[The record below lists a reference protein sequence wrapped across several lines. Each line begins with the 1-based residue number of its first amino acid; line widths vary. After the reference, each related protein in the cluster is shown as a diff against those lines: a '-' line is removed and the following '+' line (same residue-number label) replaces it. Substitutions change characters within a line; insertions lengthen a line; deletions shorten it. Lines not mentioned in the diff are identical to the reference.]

1 MTLKEY
7 EWKIRYRSDEDNLLN
22 DFYIPALERS
32 VLYQRAAGFFSTGS
46 LVAAAKGI
54 VRLIHNGG
62 KMQLVVSPN
71 FSEEDLKI
79 IQEGYIKRE
88 EIVSQALER
97 EFLFSEESLTKR
109 RIESI
114 SWMIAKEDLDLKIA
128 IPVRD
133 GKVTRGIYH
142 EKMGIFRDEEDNMIV
157 FSGSI
162 NESQSAYMNN
172 FESFDVQLSW
182 ESGRSEKLVRMK
194 CIEFENLWRSN
205 TNRLEVIPMPEAI
218 KEKLL
223 KLIPEIIPK
232 IDPEEEP
239 KLPETH
245 IQPRGRIDIN
255 TPVDVELRQ
264 HQEKALNQWV
274 ENKGRGVLQH
284 ATGSGKTITA
294 LNIAASLFN
303 KSKRL
308 SVIILAPQKH
318 IVDQWYKE
326 ARKFGF
332 NPILG
337 YEKTSSWYNQLNRDI
352 LSFNMEALRNLVF
365 ITTNASFSSPRTQN
379 LLKKIKGPL
388 LIIGDEV
395 HNLGAGKLRKCF
407 LDNAQFRLGLT
418 ATPDRWYDEQGTS
431 AVYEYFGS
439 LLKPP
444 YGIKEAIDDGYLCR
458 YMYYPH
464 LVELTE
470 IEAEEYIE
478 ITEKISNCA
487 KGGEID
493 DESESSQILQI
504 LLMKRARMLGKASN
518 KINMLREIVMPYRDS
533 FFNLFYAGD
542 GIVEGERQIEKACQ
556 LLGLD
561 SEIKM
566 RVEKFTAEESIK
578 ERNIILERFTK
589 KDLQGIV
596 AIRCLDEGVDIPGTQ
611 RAFILASSTN
621 PRQFIQRRGR
631 ILRNPNRDDQ
641 KIAEIHDFI
650 VIPPSIKNADN
661 LLPKVFNI
669 ERNLVKKEM
678 TRFAEFAETAENG
691 PQARKVILEL
701 RASYN
706 LLDFQV

>member
-7 EWKIRYRSDEDNLLN
+7 EWRIRYRSDQDNLLK

-32 VLYQRAAGFFSTGS
+32 ILYQRAAGFFSTGS

-54 VRLIHNGG
+54 VRLIHNDG

-71 FSEEDLKI
+71 FSEEDIKI

-97 EFLFSEESLTKR
+97 EFLFSEESLIKR
-109 RIESI
+109 RIEAV
-114 SWMIAKEDLDLKIA
+114 SWMIAKGGLDLKVA

-142 EKMGIFRDEEDNMIV
+142 EKMGIFKDEEDNVIV

-162 NESQSAYMNN
+162 NESQSAYVNN

-182 ESGRSEKLVRMK
+182 ESGRSEELVRMK
-194 CIEFENLWRSN
+194 SIEFENLWRSN
-205 TNRLEVIPMPEAI
+205 TDRLEVIPMPEAI

-223 KLIPEIIPK
+223 KLIPEISPK

-239 KLPETH
+239 ELAETH
-245 IQPRGRIDIN
+245 IQAREIEIK

-294 LNIAASLFN
+294 LNIAVSLFN

-337 YEKTSSWYNQLNRDI
+337 YERASSWYNQLNSDI
-352 LSFNMEALRNLVF
+352 LSFNMEALINFVF
-365 ITTNASFSSPRTQN
+365 ITTNASFSNPRTQD

-407 LDNAQFRLGLT
+407 LDNAQFRLGLS
-418 ATPDRWYDEQGTS
+418 ATPDRWYDERGTS

-444 YGIKEAIDDGYLCR
+444 YGIKEAIDDGYLCK

-487 KGGEID
+487 KGGGFD
-493 DESESSQILQI
+493 DESEDNQILQI

-518 KINMLREIVMPYRDS
+518 KINMLKEVVMPYRDS

-542 GIVEGERQIEKACQ
+542 GNVEGERQIEKTCQ
-556 LLGLD
+556 LLGRD
-561 SEIKM
+561 SEVKM
-566 RVEKFTAEESIK
+566 KIERFTAEESIK
-578 ERNIILERFTK
+578 ERRDILERFEK

-631 ILRNPNRDDQ
+631 ILRNPNRDEQ

-650 VIPPSIKNADN
+650 VIPPSSETTDN

-678 TRFAEFAETAENG
+678 ARFAEFAETAENG

-701 RASYN
+701 LASYN
-706 LLDFQV
+706 LLDFQT

>member
-7 EWKIRYRSDEDNLLN
+7 EWKIRYRSDEDNLLK

-32 VLYQRAAGFFSTGS
+32 ILYQRAAGFFSTGS

-54 VRLIHNGG
+54 VRLIHNDG

-71 FSEEDLKI
+71 FSEEDIKI
-79 IQEGYIKRE
+79 IQEGYAKRE

-97 EFLFSEESLTKR
+97 EFLFSEESLIKR
-109 RIESI
+109 RIEAV
-114 SWMIAKEDLDLKIA
+114 SWMIAKGELDLKVA

-142 EKMGIFRDEEDNMIV
+142 EKMGIFKDEEDNVMV

-162 NESQSAYMNN
+162 NESQSAYVNN

-182 ESGRSEKLVRMK
+182 ESGRSEELVRMK
-194 CIEFENLWRSN
+194 SIEFENLWRSN
-205 TNRLEVIPMPEAI
+205 TDRLEVIPMPEAI

-223 KLIPEIIPK
+223 KLIPEISPK

-239 KLPETH
+239 ELAETH
-245 IQPRGRIDIN
+245 IQAREIEIK

-337 YEKTSSWYNQLNRDI
+337 YETASSWYNQLNRDI
-352 LSFNMEALRNLVF
+352 LSFNMEALINFVF
-365 ITTNASFSSPRTQN
+365 ITTNASFSKPRTQD

-395 HNLGAGKLRKCF
+395 HNLGAEKLRKCF
-407 LDNAQFRLGLT
+407 LDNAQFRLGLS
-418 ATPDRWYDEQGTS
+418 ATPDRWYDERGTS

-444 YGIKEAIDDGYLCR
+444 YGIKEAIDDRYLCR

-487 KGGEID
+487 RGGGFD
-493 DESESSQILQI
+493 DESEDNQILQK
-504 LLMKRARMLGKASN
+504 LLMKRARMLGTASN
-518 KINMLREIVMPYRDS
+518 KINVLKEVVMPYRGS

-542 GIVEGERQIEKACQ
+542 GNVEGERQVEKTCQ
-556 LLGLD
+556 LLGQD

-566 RVEKFTAEESIK
+566 KIERFTAEESIK
-578 ERNIILERFTK
+578 ERRIILERFEK

-631 ILRNPNRDDQ
+631 ILRNPNRDEQ

-650 VIPPSIKNADN
+650 VIPPSSETTDN

-701 RASYN
+701 RTSYN
-706 LLDFQV
+706 LLDFQA